1 VEELAAELEKDDQL
15 QRRDQMTEETKA
27 TIPEIQALYGEHAA
41 GILNRLRDQY
51 EEIATAKLETQGSF
65 FDRLDDAQ
73 KKAAIREYRLKL
85 ANEARDEAK
94 QQYTEAVRE
103 YRERVEQRKTQA
115 EAALYGH
122 GDALSADV
130 LARAALASDEELRN
144 MARIA
149 SKTNNAS
156 LKQAALSVAADRGMG
171 DALLEVFGDEDR
183 ALYQEIQQA
192 PPGEVLDRQTDDDG
206 IDAVVPGVN
215 PSQIMPPAKGSS

>member
-1 VEELAAELEKDDQL
+1 
-15 QRRDQMTEETKA
+15 MTEGNTGN
-27 TIPEIQALYGEHAA
+27 IDQIQTAYGQHSA
-41 GILNRLRDQY
+41 GILNRLRDRY
-51 EEIATAKLETQGSF
+51 DEIAKSKPPTEGSY
-65 FDRLDDAQ
+65 FDRLDDTQ
-73 KKAAIREYRLKL
+73 KQAAIREYRLKL

-130 LARAALASDEELRN
+130 LARGALASDEELRN

-149 SKTNNAS
+149 SKTNNGS
-156 LKQAALSVAADRGMG
+156 LKQAALSVAADRNMG
-171 DALLEVFGDEDR
+171 DALLEVFGDEER

-192 PPGEVLDRQTDDDG
+192 PPTEVLERQTHDVN
-206 IDAVVPGVN
+206 IDAVVPDVS
-215 PSQIMPPAKGSS
+215 PDVIMPPAKGSS

>member
-1 VEELAAELEKDDQL
+1 M
-15 QRRDQMTEETKA
+15 RNYA
-27 TIPEIQALYGEHAA
+27 TW
-41 GILNRLRDQY
+41 
-51 EEIATAKLETQGSF
+51 
-65 FDRLDDAQ
+65 
-73 KKAAIREYRLKL
+73 
-85 ANEARDEAK
+85 
-94 QQYTEAVRE
+94 
-103 YRERVEQRKTQA
+103 
-115 EAALYGH
+115 
-122 GDALSADV
+122 
-130 LARAALASDEELRN
+130 
-144 MARIA
+144 RIA